1 MRWNYYKLRYL
12 SYYKVRWTV
21 ITNCVSFF
29 YKERHG
35 LLQVATGITKC
46 DEFITN
52 CDRYYKVLWLLQ
64 IATVQQHTFFVN
76 FFAVVFHDYNAK
88 LPEAFLW
95 RKCCTR
101 PHSLFFTAAHSVS
114 LHGWPPA
121 FLILSLPLQNF
132 HVVLPTKISPLFF
145 LSHSRSLSPF
155 FSLNFTGLPPTLSF
169 SRSMFQI
176 CGHDNQSKLN
186 TLDNMDTE
194 TIFAFRFRLY
204 WLFSCFCF

>member
-1 MRWNYYKLRYL
+1 MEPSKANTVRMVKNSSLGTSRKTLQFFRACSGLRKTCIFDQRKWFKFITKCDGIITNCDTLVYYKA
-12 SYYKVRWTV
+12 RWTV

-88 LPEAFLW
+88 LPETFLW
-95 RKCCTR
+95 TKCRTR
-101 PHSLFFTAAHSVS
+101 PHSLFF
-114 LHGWPPA
+114 
-121 FLILSLPLQNF
+121 SLPLIQ
-132 HVVLPTKISPLFF
+132 SPCIGG
-145 LSHSRSLSPF
+145 R
-155 FSLNFTGLPPTLSF
+155 
-169 SRSMFQI
+169 
-176 CGHDNQSKLN
+176 
-186 TLDNMDTE
+186 
-194 TIFAFRFRLY
+194 
-204 WLFSCFCF
+204 